1 MKPWNHAWNPDNITP
16 ANPRVGRLGKTARA
30 QAPPLRSPTRGKEAI
45 PLWEI
50 PRGWDVRVAQRE
62 VVRPRPAHAAPHTT
76 LSDRGGDEKNV
87 TYG

>member
-1 MKPWNHAWNPDNITP
+1 MKCNGYTGYVTSKLPYSASHIRSSEPHPDGVCRI
-16 ANPRVGRLGKTARA
+16 
-30 QAPPLRSPTRGKEAI
+30 EAI

-76 LSDRGGDEKNV
+76 LSDRGVDEKNV
-87 TYG
+87 TDG